1 MFLYLGQLLVISVT
15 TANGDGSLS
24 NHLISFLIFVLSLII
39 ILLLSKK
46 SLTIGIFAGSVTL
59 GFLTLSLSDLIGIT
73 VATLTNSNV
82 ILLALAVSMIPLI
95 GEILKE
101 SGFLES
107 MVKNFKFGEKSFLI
121 FSPAILGLLPM
132 PGGALFSAP
141 MVDRG
146 GYSIDSVRK
155 ASINV
160 WFRHILH
167 LIYPLAPALII
178 ACELANLETYT
189 LIAFLF
195 PFFLLSGM
203 IGFWFLLGNIQ
214 DNKLND
220 KIVNWS
226 EFLKPLLIIICAPI
240 IDFLLKFFYGLKALA
255 TFIGVSISLIIGVS
269 LSSSKIDNWLTMVK
283 KAKSWDFFLLIVAIY
298 LYQAIFAVSNVGLFV
313 ESVAI
318 PSWAFI
324 IVISFMFG
332 FLTGRVSTPLVILI
346 PLYITRFTIISPLNL
361 ALMYYSTIL
370 GYIISPIHPC
380 LVFTAEYFN
389 INPKE
394 IIKDL
399 LKVESFSL
407 ALGIILYVLFHI
419 I

>member
-1 MFLYLGQLLVISVT
+1 MISVT
-15 TANGDGSLS
+15 TATGDGSLS

-141 MVDRG
+141 MVDKG

-255 TFIGVSISLIIGVS
+255 TFIGVFISLIIGVS
-269 LSSSKIDNWLTMVK
+269 LSSRKIDNWLTMTK

-298 LYQAIFAVSNVGLFV
+298 FYQAIFTVSKVGLFIG
-313 ESVAI
+313 SVAM
-318 PSWAFI
+318 PSWVFI
-324 IVISFMFG
+324 IIISFLLG

-346 PLYITRFTIISPLNL
+346 PLYTVRFTMIAPLDL
-361 ALMYYSTIL
+361 AMMYYSILL

-380 LVFTAEYFN
+380 LVLTAEYFK
-389 INPKE
+389 IDSKK
-394 IIKDL
+394 IIENL
-399 LKVESFSL
+399 LIVEFLSL
-407 ALGIILYVLFHI
+407 VTGIFLYISLYLVRI
-419 I
+419 